1 MDTLGKRLLQARGN
15 SGLTQAAVAE
25 KLNVSAQ
32 AVSLWERD
40 ETTPDIIKL
49 PEIATLYGVTTDWL
63 LKGKEPDED
72 LVNVTKMLSDR
83 LFDEKRMY
91 THVKSYAQALD
102 MFQTLRILPYIREKH
117 EGQFRK
123 GKDKVPYINHP
134 LLLACHALSLG
145 MKDDNLVSAALLHD
159 VCEDCDVPVEELPV
173 NDETREAV
181 RLLTKNKDVT
191 SSSEAGLKAYYEEIS
206 KNRIASIVK
215 LLDRCNNISG
225 MAAAFTEKR
234 MAQYIRETEKYI
246 YPMMET
252 TSNQFPEYANQIF
265 LIKYHMT
272 SVIEA
277 IRHDL
282 ARSLK

>member
-1 MDTLGKRLLQARGN
+1 MDTLGKRLLRARGN

-25 KLNVSAQ
+25 KLNVSSQ